1 MTSWRENFPSLRSLR
16 LNLNSRLRL
25 RSPPQTPPHYLVA
38 AQTLLASMFLSGHV
52 ATKNGTG
59 GGGIGL
65 CVRRIGDN
73 GAWQELEVGF
83 GQVGV
88 ELNDFQAGVGNGLVC
103 GAKANRRLGSRTFV
117 TMAGSAQFAPRGL
130 RPELSVSLGHQLD
143 QHTMG
148 YLTYSTKLR
157 LRNHDDGLELEEEES
172 GMCSMLVKAK
182 VFNLN

>member
-1 MTSWRENFPSLRSLR
+1 
-16 LNLNSRLRL
+16 
-25 RSPPQTPPHYLVA
+25 
-38 AQTLLASMFLSGHV
+38 MFLPGHV

-157 LRNHDDGLELEEEES
+157 LRNHDEGLELEEEES
-172 GMCSMLVKAK
+172 GMCSMLVKS
-182 VFNLN
+182 LQPELTQGSQ